1 MMKFLLF
8 LAILLVSA
16 HYSQQDSETE
26 QSGELSDSVEEK
38 PVQLPA
44 RDLEDEEDVPTR
56 SILEDEATEEDNT
69 AVQLPAR
76 DAEEDDELT
85 NRSVQGYEEGT
96 PVQLPA
102 RKLGELTK
110 RSKEGFKI
118 GKATTCEGQS
128 LTLRCGRGRV
138 IRVVYAIY
146 GRRNRRVCAKNKPI
160 KTTKC
165 RAKNS
170 KKIAVKTCD
179 GKRTCQLKAN
189 NGVFGDPCIG
199 TFKYL
204 TVIYGCRK
212 PCVKNAYFNGRVCKC
227 KTGFKGQGYR
237 RCTKQKVGRNLEE
250 EEKRDVSD
258 DDMDINENGLETV

>member
-1 MMKFLLF
+1 MIGFSCFLL
-8 LAILLVSA
+8 V
-16 HYSQQDSETE
+16 
-26 QSGELSDSVEEK
+26 
-38 PVQLPA
+38 
-44 RDLEDEEDVPTR
+44 
-56 SILEDEATEEDNT
+56 
-69 AVQLPAR
+69 
-76 DAEEDDELT
+76 
-85 NRSVQGYEEGT
+85 
-96 PVQLPA
+96 
-102 RKLGELTK
+102 
-110 RSKEGFKI
+110 GFKI

-204 TVIYGCRK
+204 TVIYGCRSK
-212 PCVKNAYFNGRVCKC
+212 LKSSLSLDF
-227 KTGFKGQGYR
+227 
-237 RCTKQKVGRNLEE
+237 
-250 EEKRDVSD
+250 
-258 DDMDINENGLETV
+258 ENIYY

>member
-56 SILEDEATEEDNT
+56 SILDEATEEDNT